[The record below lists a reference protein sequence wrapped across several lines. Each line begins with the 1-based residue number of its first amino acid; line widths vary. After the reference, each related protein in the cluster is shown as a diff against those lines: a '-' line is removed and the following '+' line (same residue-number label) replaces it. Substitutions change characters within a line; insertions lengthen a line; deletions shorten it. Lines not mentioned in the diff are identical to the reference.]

1 MHQEKT
7 GSRSACHPCWDR
19 GDRLRTVKV
28 EHAGGLG
35 FEGVTLTKIKTKG
48 IQSFQWRSPGPCLP
62 PLHPSQSSSWNAVDW
77 KGPLPSLL
85 LGSLFAKLSW
95 RHEVLLCA
103 EENIAP
109 WGGCSSLNCLPLL
122 PPTLNFMKCKLGLGV
137 GDGGWQ
143 EKEVTVAP
151 CTAEERIPA
160 RGQTLQ

>member
-1 MHQEKT
+1 MLGQRRQAEDSQ
-7 GSRSACHPCWDR
+7 GGACWWSRVR
-19 GDRLRTVKV
+19 GGHSYKN
-28 EHAGGLG
+28 
-35 FEGVTLTKIKTKG
+35 KNKG
-48 IQSFQWRSPGPCLP
+48 YSVLPMALSWPLPSPAP
-62 PLHPSQSSSWNAVDW
+62 PLPVILSWNAVDW

-103 EENIAP
+103 EENIAL

-122 PPTLNFMKCKLGLGV
+122 PPTLNFMKCKLELGV